1 MEYLENFAD
10 IVKEFQE
17 SPFWNFV
24 RFEFL
29 NIEEGKAK
37 IKITLREEL
46 LNVQK
51 MLHGGMY
58 MSGLDTVMGLCART
72 TGAKSV
78 STIQLEVRFIQGI
91 NNGDVI
97 FTSEMI
103 KQTKNTAIIK
113 GTAENSD
120 GELLAYSTSTF
131 KLTF

>member
-1 MEYLENFAD
+1 MKRLENYTD
-10 IVKEFQE
+10 IVKEFQG
-17 SPFWNFV
+17 SPFWKFV
-24 RFEFL
+24 GFEFL
-29 NIEEGKAK
+29 HIEEGKAK
-37 IKITLREEL
+37 IKIALREEM

-51 MLHGGMY
+51 MLHGGMF

-91 NNGDVI
+91 NDGDVI
-97 FTSEMI
+97 FTSEII

-113 GTAENSD
+113 GTAENLD
-120 GELLAYSTSTF
+120 GDLLAYSTSTF